1 MCKVASGIDSQVLG
15 EQEIFGQFKTALRN
29 AKEYKIIGN
38 KLSYFADKVI
48 EIAKKARTDTEIGL
62 NSLSVSGLAMKL
74 IKNIFEAPEN
84 QNILVIGA
92 GSLSKSVIENLYD
105 KGIRNIKLVNRT
117 VKKINLGKNFEILS
131 SSLDSLHDQLELAD
145 IVISSSITEVPL
157 IGKGAIENALKFR
170 KNKPILLI
178 DLGVPRNIEDEIR
191 GIEQAY
197 LYSID
202 DIEKITQENFG
213 QRSIEAEKAMNII
226 ALESKS
232 KLEAFSEKSSKDL
245 ASLQLDQFLN
255 SLSSHEIQQFKT
267 NGNYSN
273 LVDSIKSMNIAN
285 KNLNDF
291 QDLKNLDDHVIKSM
305 IKGFLVMHDSMLKK
319 LEQLQNRINEIQDL
333 LLDSKTIEDIDK
345 YTLLNKEFSE
355 LKPIVEKFDEYNNV
369 LKSIKDANEI
379 IESGDDDLK
388 VLAEDDL
395 KSYQDI
401 PEKLEQELK
410 FMLLP
415 KDSADDG
422 SAYLEIRSGA
432 GGDEA
437 SIFAGD
443 LFRMYSRL
451 SERQGWDLEVIDIK
465 PSEQGGLKE
474 VVAKLNGK
482 SVFKVLKF
490 ESGVH
495 RVQRVPETES
505 QGRVHTSTCTVAV
518 LPEVEEVQDINIDK
532 NDLRV
537 DTFRAS
543 GAGGQHVNKTDSAV
557 RLTHIPTGLVVECQ
571 DGRSQHKNKEKALSL
586 LAAKL
591 KQQEIDNQ
599 QESIASERK
608 ILVGTGDRS
617 EKIRTYNFPQGRMT
631 DHRIKLTQHNLDQ
644 IMDGDIKEI
653 CDALLA
659 ENQLAML
666 SQLESE

>member
-1 MCKVASGIDSQVLG
+1 ML
-15 EQEIFGQFKTALRN
+15 
-29 AKEYKIIGN
+29 N
-38 KLSYFADKVI
+38 KLD
-48 EIAKKARTDTEIGL
+48 
-62 NSLSVSGLAMKL
+62 
-74 IKNIFEAPEN
+74 
-84 QNILVIGA
+84 
-92 GSLSKSVIENLYD
+92 
-105 KGIRNIKLVNRT
+105 
-117 VKKINLGKNFEILS
+117 
-131 SSLDSLHDQLELAD
+131 
-145 IVISSSITEVPL
+145 
-157 IGKGAIENALKFR
+157 
-170 KNKPILLI
+170 
-178 DLGVPRNIEDEIR
+178 
-191 GIEQAY
+191 
-197 LYSID
+197 
-202 DIEKITQENFG
+202 
-213 QRSIEAEKAMNII
+213 
-226 ALESKS
+226 
-232 KLEAFSEKSSKDL
+232 
-245 ASLQLDQFLN
+245 
-255 SLSSHEIQQFKT
+255 
-267 NGNYSN
+267 
-273 LVDSIKSMNIAN
+273 
-285 KNLNDF
+285 
-291 QDLKNLDDHVIKSM
+291 
-305 IKGFLVMHDSMLKK
+305 
-319 LEQLQNRINEIQDL
+319 QLQNRINEIESL
-333 LLDSKTIEDIDK
+333 LVDSETVKDIEK
-345 YTLLNKEFSE
+345 YTLLNKEFAE
-355 LKPIVEKFDEYNNV
+355 LKPIVEKFEEYNQV
-369 LKSIKDANEI
+369 MKSISDANEI
-379 IESGDDDLK
+379 IELGDKDLK
-388 VLAEDDL
+388 TLAEEEIKKAEDR
-395 KSYQDI
+395 
-401 PEKLEQELK
+401 PEKLEKELK
-410 FMLLP
+410 LMLLP

-422 SAYLEIRSGA
+422 SAYLEIRAGA

-451 SERQGWDLEVIDIK
+451 SEREGWNMEVIDIK
-465 PSEQGGLKE
+465 QSEQGGLKE
-474 VVAKLNGK
+474 VVAKLEGK

-505 QGRVHTSTCTVAV
+505 QGRIHTSTCTVAI

-557 RLTHIPTGLVVECQ
+557 RLTHIPSGIVVECQ

-644 IMDGDIKEI
+644 IMDGDIKTI

>member
-1 MCKVASGIDSQVLG
+1 
-15 EQEIFGQFKTALRN
+15 
-29 AKEYKIIGN
+29 
-38 KLSYFADKVI
+38 
-48 EIAKKARTDTEIGL
+48 
-62 NSLSVSGLAMKL
+62 
-74 IKNIFEAPEN
+74 
-84 QNILVIGA
+84 
-92 GSLSKSVIENLYD
+92 
-105 KGIRNIKLVNRT
+105 
-117 VKKINLGKNFEILS
+117 
-131 SSLDSLHDQLELAD
+131 
-145 IVISSSITEVPL
+145 
-157 IGKGAIENALKFR
+157 
-170 KNKPILLI
+170 
-178 DLGVPRNIEDEIR
+178 
-191 GIEQAY
+191 
-197 LYSID
+197 
-202 DIEKITQENFG
+202 
-213 QRSIEAEKAMNII
+213 
-226 ALESKS
+226 
-232 KLEAFSEKSSKDL
+232 
-245 ASLQLDQFLN
+245 
-255 SLSSHEIQQFKT
+255 
-267 NGNYSN
+267 
-273 LVDSIKSMNIAN
+273 
-285 KNLNDF
+285 
-291 QDLKNLDDHVIKSM
+291 
-305 IKGFLVMHDSMLKK
+305 MHDSMLKK
-319 LEQLQNRINEIQDL
+319 LDQLQDRINEIQDL
-333 LLDSKTIEDIDK
+333 LLDPKTIEDIDE

-355 LKPIVEKFDEYNNV
+355 LKPIVEKFGEYNSV

-379 IESGDDDLK
+379 IELGDEELK
-388 VLAEDDL
+388 GLAEDDL
-395 KSYQDI
+395 KSYIDI

-415 KDSADDG
+415 KDSSDDG

-443 LFRMYSRL
+443 LFRMYTRL
-451 SERQGWDLEVIDIK
+451 SERQGWNLEVIDIK

-518 LPEVEEVQDINIDK
+518 LPEVAEVQDINIDK

>member
-1 MCKVASGIDSQVLG
+1 
-15 EQEIFGQFKTALRN
+15 
-29 AKEYKIIGN
+29 
-38 KLSYFADKVI
+38 
-48 EIAKKARTDTEIGL
+48 
-62 NSLSVSGLAMKL
+62 
-74 IKNIFEAPEN
+74 
-84 QNILVIGA
+84 
-92 GSLSKSVIENLYD
+92 
-105 KGIRNIKLVNRT
+105 
-117 VKKINLGKNFEILS
+117 
-131 SSLDSLHDQLELAD
+131 
-145 IVISSSITEVPL
+145 
-157 IGKGAIENALKFR
+157 
-170 KNKPILLI
+170 
-178 DLGVPRNIEDEIR
+178 
-191 GIEQAY
+191 
-197 LYSID
+197 
-202 DIEKITQENFG
+202 
-213 QRSIEAEKAMNII
+213 
-226 ALESKS
+226 
-232 KLEAFSEKSSKDL
+232 
-245 ASLQLDQFLN
+245 
-255 SLSSHEIQQFKT
+255 
-267 NGNYSN
+267 
-273 LVDSIKSMNIAN
+273 
-285 KNLNDF
+285 
-291 QDLKNLDDHVIKSM
+291 
-305 IKGFLVMHDSMLKK
+305 MHDSMLKK
-319 LEQLQNRINEIQDL
+319 LDQLQNRINEIQDL
-333 LLDSKTIEDIDK
+333 LLDPKTIEDIDE

-355 LKPIVEKFDEYNNV
+355 LKPIVEKFGEYISV

-379 IESGDDDLK
+379 IESGDEELK
-388 VLAEDDL
+388 GLAEDDL
-395 KSYQDI
+395 KSYIDI

-415 KDSADDG
+415 KDSSDDG

-443 LFRMYSRL
+443 LFRMYTRL
-451 SERQGWDLEVIDIK
+451 SERQGWNMEVIDIK

-518 LPEVEEVQDINIDK
+518 LPEVGEVQDIDIDK

>member
-1 MCKVASGIDSQVLG
+1 
-15 EQEIFGQFKTALRN
+15 
-29 AKEYKIIGN
+29 
-38 KLSYFADKVI
+38 
-48 EIAKKARTDTEIGL
+48 
-62 NSLSVSGLAMKL
+62 
-74 IKNIFEAPEN
+74 
-84 QNILVIGA
+84 
-92 GSLSKSVIENLYD
+92 
-105 KGIRNIKLVNRT
+105 
-117 VKKINLGKNFEILS
+117 
-131 SSLDSLHDQLELAD
+131 
-145 IVISSSITEVPL
+145 
-157 IGKGAIENALKFR
+157 
-170 KNKPILLI
+170 
-178 DLGVPRNIEDEIR
+178 
-191 GIEQAY
+191 
-197 LYSID
+197 
-202 DIEKITQENFG
+202 
-213 QRSIEAEKAMNII
+213 
-226 ALESKS
+226 
-232 KLEAFSEKSSKDL
+232 
-245 ASLQLDQFLN
+245 
-255 SLSSHEIQQFKT
+255 
-267 NGNYSN
+267 
-273 LVDSIKSMNIAN
+273 
-285 KNLNDF
+285 
-291 QDLKNLDDHVIKSM
+291 
-305 IKGFLVMHDSMLKK
+305 MLKK
-319 LEQLQNRINEIQDL
+319 LYQLQNRINEIESL
-333 LLDSKTIEDIDK
+333 LVDSETVKDIDK
-345 YTLLNKEFSE
+345 YTQLNKEFSE
-355 LKPIVEKFDEYNNV
+355 LKPIVEKFHEYNEV
-369 LKSIKDANEI
+369 IESIKDANEI
-379 IESGDDDLK
+379 INSDDEDLK
-388 VLAEDDL
+388 ILAEDDL
-395 KSYQDI
+395 KKLSDK
-401 PEKLEQELK
+401 PEILEQELK
-410 FMLLP
+410 LMLLP

-422 SAYLEIRSGA
+422 SAFLEIRAGA

-451 SERQGWDLEVIDIK
+451 VEREGWNLEIIDIK

-505 QGRVHTSTCTVAV
+505 QGRIHTSTCTVAI
-518 LPEVEEVQDINIDK
+518 LPEVEEVKDINIDK

-591 KQQEIDNQ
+591 KQQEIDSQ

-644 IMDGDIKEI
+644 IMDGDIKTI

>member
-1 MCKVASGIDSQVLG
+1 
-15 EQEIFGQFKTALRN
+15 
-29 AKEYKIIGN
+29 
-38 KLSYFADKVI
+38 
-48 EIAKKARTDTEIGL
+48 
-62 NSLSVSGLAMKL
+62 
-74 IKNIFEAPEN
+74 
-84 QNILVIGA
+84 
-92 GSLSKSVIENLYD
+92 
-105 KGIRNIKLVNRT
+105 
-117 VKKINLGKNFEILS
+117 
-131 SSLDSLHDQLELAD
+131 
-145 IVISSSITEVPL
+145 
-157 IGKGAIENALKFR
+157 
-170 KNKPILLI
+170 
-178 DLGVPRNIEDEIR
+178 
-191 GIEQAY
+191 
-197 LYSID
+197 
-202 DIEKITQENFG
+202 
-213 QRSIEAEKAMNII
+213 
-226 ALESKS
+226 
-232 KLEAFSEKSSKDL
+232 
-245 ASLQLDQFLN
+245 
-255 SLSSHEIQQFKT
+255 
-267 NGNYSN
+267 
-273 LVDSIKSMNIAN
+273 
-285 KNLNDF
+285 
-291 QDLKNLDDHVIKSM
+291 
-305 IKGFLVMHDSMLKK
+305 MHDSMLKK
-319 LEQLQNRINEIQDL
+319 LDQLQNRINEIQDL
-333 LLDSKTIEDIDK
+333 LLDSKTIEDIEE

-379 IESGDDDLK
+379 IESGDDELK

-395 KSYQDI
+395 KSYLDI

-451 SERQGWDLEVIDIK
+451 SERQGWNLEVIDIK

>member
-1 MCKVASGIDSQVLG
+1 
-15 EQEIFGQFKTALRN
+15 
-29 AKEYKIIGN
+29 
-38 KLSYFADKVI
+38 
-48 EIAKKARTDTEIGL
+48 
-62 NSLSVSGLAMKL
+62 
-74 IKNIFEAPEN
+74 
-84 QNILVIGA
+84 
-92 GSLSKSVIENLYD
+92 
-105 KGIRNIKLVNRT
+105 
-117 VKKINLGKNFEILS
+117 
-131 SSLDSLHDQLELAD
+131 
-145 IVISSSITEVPL
+145 
-157 IGKGAIENALKFR
+157 
-170 KNKPILLI
+170 
-178 DLGVPRNIEDEIR
+178 
-191 GIEQAY
+191 
-197 LYSID
+197 
-202 DIEKITQENFG
+202 
-213 QRSIEAEKAMNII
+213 
-226 ALESKS
+226 
-232 KLEAFSEKSSKDL
+232 
-245 ASLQLDQFLN
+245 
-255 SLSSHEIQQFKT
+255 
-267 NGNYSN
+267 
-273 LVDSIKSMNIAN
+273 
-285 KNLNDF
+285 
-291 QDLKNLDDHVIKSM
+291 
-305 IKGFLVMHDSMLKK
+305 MLKK
-319 LEQLQNRINEIQDL
+319 LDQLQNRISEIESL
-333 LLDSKTIEDIDK
+333 LVDSETVKDIDK
-345 YTLLNKEFSE
+345 YTQLNKEFSE
-355 LKPIVEKFDEYNNV
+355 LKPIVEKFHEYNEV
-369 LKSIKDANEI
+369 IESIKDANEI
-379 IESGDDDLK
+379 INSDDEDLK
-388 VLAEDDL
+388 ILAEDDL
-395 KSYQDI
+395 KKFSDK
-401 PEKLEQELK
+401 PEILEQELK
-410 FMLLP
+410 LMLLP

-422 SAYLEIRSGA
+422 SAYLEIRAGA

-451 SERQGWDLEVIDIK
+451 VEREGWNLEIIDIK

-505 QGRVHTSTCTVAV
+505 QGRIHTSTCTVAI
-518 LPEVEEVQDINIDK
+518 LPEVEEVKDINIDK

-591 KQQEIDNQ
+591 KQQEIDSQ

-644 IMDGDIKEI
+644 IMDGDIKTI